1 MREGTKKTLED
12 TTTSTLEKTILRTKL
27 DSYIHV
33 SKPPTIIQTYSH
45 SVITR
50 QNIHRRTPQLQ
61 KHRKTSHHNKRTAK
75 AKNKLAILLRT
86 PSSALLNL
94 LIARCLSAVRTR
106 VRLALCCGIHF
117 TISKFKRGASNGGT
131 HAASES
137 FRNKPL
143 KPGQEPPMRVFPMG
157 TNPYP
162 PNLLVP

>member
-50 QNIHRRTPQLQ
+50 QNIHRHNHQLQ
-61 KHRKTSHHNKRTAK
+61 KHRKTSHHNSKRTAK
-75 AKNKLAILLRT
+75 AKNKLAILLRI

-94 LIARCLSAVRTR
+94 LIAKMPVSGSYKDQACS
-106 VRLALCCGIHF
+106 
-117 TISKFKRGASNGGT
+117 
-131 HAASES
+131 
-137 FRNKPL
+137 
-143 KPGQEPPMRVFPMG
+143 
-157 TNPYP
+157 
-162 PNLLVP
+162 LLWNILHYK